1 VSHPFAFAEAA
12 LAEDYSQADDLPLR
26 FEYTWQHRNRGRHA
40 ELALR
45 EGAMHCIDPMNGER
59 LRATRAQVLPGE
71 WASIVYHF
79 EGQERFALVT
89 SSFDQAKVALYFPE
103 RDVFI
108 PGDVDENW
116 VNIGRAAID
125 AMLQHEAQAQ
135 GRPWDGPA
143 GAVLHLGFNNNLGHF
158 MWNDLSG
165 LEAAIDA
172 GMLKHIGTV
181 VCGPHCP
188 FPVEA
193 LFPELAAAGVPV
205 QHWRKPLPPLV
216 DHGADSLPLRLAGN
230 RIQRSLRRRIV
241 AWALQAEAQN
251 LASLAE
257 LNRPGLNLWCNLRL
271 HNKAWVDQVEGI
283 YGLAH
288 SMAKALS
295 RVKPAGRTLHLLLDG
310 TPDTTVLVTQLAEFL
325 EGTATVTDATRIPL
339 SRTIAMCGLVDLH
352 LCVIGSGLTLPHWV
366 MGRRGVAHSNHPHL
380 GQQRFWNNVA
390 EGAHDVVF
398 VPRSAINDLDAPL
411 TPDPSYV
418 NYQLDALAVL
428 PLLDALYRQCDSG
441 PRRSGFQQALHLA
454 AQGRFTDAAD
464 RLISV

>member
-1 VSHPFAFAEAA
+1 VSHPFAFADAA
-12 LAEDYSQADDLPLR
+12 LAEDYSADDLPLR

-40 ELALR
+40 EVALR
-45 EGAMHCIDPMNGER
+45 DGAMRCIDPATGE
-59 LRATRAQVLPGE
+59 LLTAKRAQVLPGE

-79 EGQERFALVT
+79 DGQEPFALVT
-89 SSFDQAKVALYFPE
+89 SSFDQAKVGLHFPG
-103 RDVFI
+103 RDLFI
-108 PGDVDENW
+108 PGNVDGNW
-116 VNIGRAAID
+116 IAIGEDTIAAIRHHE
-125 AMLQHEAQAQ
+125 QHAQRQ
-135 GRPWDGPA
+135 TWDGPA

-172 GMLKHIGTV
+172 GWLKHVGAV
-181 VCGPHCP
+181 VCGPHCV

-216 DHGADSLPLRLAGN
+216 DHGPDSLPLRVAGN
-230 RIQRSLRRRIV
+230 RMSRTLRRRIV
-241 AWALQAEAQN
+241 AWALEAEAPN

-283 YGLAH
+283 FGLAH

-295 RVKPAGRTLHLLLDG
+295 RVQPSGRELHLLLDG
-310 TPDTTVLVTQLAEFL
+310 TPDTSPLVAQLAEFL

-352 LCVIGSGLTLPHWV
+352 LCVVGSGLTLPHWV
-366 MGRRGVAHSNHPHL
+366 MGRRGIAHSNQPHL

-390 EGAHDVVF
+390 EGAHDVAF
-398 VPRSAINDLDAPL
+398 VPRTAVNDLDAPL

-418 NYQLDALAVL
+418 NYQLDALAVI

-441 PRRSGFQQALHLA
+441 PRRSGFHQALQLA
-454 AQGRFTDAAD
+454 AQGRFIDAAD